1 MCDLRVT
8 TAWRAP
14 RVPLWVVLIK
24 PASRSQKARNRLR
37 VAESGSSD
45 LRVTGQMALAAS
57 AIWPVESNPPM
68 PIRSP
73 HPDVDVPDV
82 TLTDFVLAG
91 AAARGERPAIVDAV
105 SGAVLTYAQLVEDVD
120 RCAAGLVARG
130 LVPGERVGIW
140 APNVPEYAV
149 AFHGV
154 ARAGGTNTTVNALY
168 TAEEAA
174 FQLRSAGARYL
185 VTVPQLAE
193 RALAAASAADV
204 EEVFSIGDA
213 PGTTP
218 FDDLLAAAGTP
229 APQLAI
235 DPASHL
241 VALPFSS
248 GTTGFP
254 KGVML
259 THRNLVAN
267 LCQYVPVRTIGEHDR
282 VIAVL
287 PFFHIYGQTLVL
299 NDALRRGAT
308 IVTMP
313 RFDLAQ
319 FLAAIEHHRI
329 TACYVAPPV
338 VLALAK
344 HPLVDQHD
352 LSSLRFITSGAA
364 PLDAELQAAAERRVG
379 CRVQQGYGLTEASP
393 VTHYVHEDDENI
405 HGTIGTLLPSTEAR
419 LVDAET
425 AQDAA
430 AGQPG
435 EIWVRGPQVMLGY
448 LGDEDATA
456 STLTSDGWLRTG
468 DIATVDAAGRFRIV
482 DRLKELIKYKG
493 YQVPPAQLEGIL
505 LTHPQIA
512 DACVVPVR
520 DEEAGEVPK
529 AFVVPHAGQ
538 HLDTDEVMAYVAQ
551 RVAPH
556 MQVRACELIDAI
568 PKSPSGKLL
577 RRVLVEREREART

>member
-1 MCDLRVT
+1 
-8 TAWRAP
+8 
-14 RVPLWVVLIK
+14 VPIH
-24 PASRSQKARNRLR
+24 
-37 VAESGSSD
+37 
-45 LRVTGQMALAAS
+45 
-57 AIWPVESNPPM
+57 
-68 PIRSP
+68 SP
-73 HPDVDVPDV
+73 HGDVVVPDV
-82 TLTDFVLAG
+82 TLSAYVLGG
-91 AAARGERPAIVDAV
+91 AAARGERLAIVESE
-105 SGAVLTYAQLVEDVD
+105 SGEGLTYTQVAERVD
-120 RCAAGLVARG
+120 RCAAGLAARG
-130 LVPGERVGIW
+130 LAPGERVGIF

-154 ARAGGTNTTVNALY
+154 VRAGGTTSTVNALY
-168 TAEEAA
+168 TADEVA
-174 FQLRSAGARYL
+174 FQLRCAGARFL

-193 RALAAASAADV
+193 RALQAAAAAGI
-204 EEVFSIGDA
+204 EEVFSIGNA

-218 FDDLLAAAGTP
+218 FDELLAAPGTP
-229 APQLAI
+229 APDVAV
-235 DPASHL
+235 DPATHL

-254 KGVML
+254 KCVML

-267 LCQYVPVRTIGEHDR
+267 LCQYEPVRTIDERDR

-308 IVTMP
+308 IVTMA
-313 RFDLAQ
+313 RFDFAQ
-319 FLAAIEHHRI
+319 FLAAVERHRI

-344 HPLVDQHD
+344 HPLVDECD
-352 LSSLRFITSGAA
+352 LSSLRFIMSGAA
-364 PLDAELQAAAERRVG
+364 PLDGELQRAAERRVG

-393 VTHYVHEDDENI
+393 VTHHVHQDDAVA
-405 HGTIGTLLPSTEAR
+405 HGAIGTLLPSTEAR

-425 AQDAA
+425 GSDAGP
-430 AGQPG
+430 GQPG

-448 LGDEDATA
+448 LGDDDATA
-456 STLTSDGWLRTG
+456 ATLMPGGWLRTG
-468 DIATVDAAGRFRIV
+468 DIATVDDDGCFRIV

-493 YQVPPAQLEGIL
+493 YQVPPAELEGIL
-505 LTHPQIA
+505 LTHPQVA

-529 AFVVPHAGQ
+529 AFIVPHAGREP
-538 HLDTDEVMAYVAQ
+538 DPGEVMAYVAA

-556 MQVRACELIDAI
+556 MRVRACELIDAI

-577 RRVLVEREREART
+577 RRVLVERERGAGA